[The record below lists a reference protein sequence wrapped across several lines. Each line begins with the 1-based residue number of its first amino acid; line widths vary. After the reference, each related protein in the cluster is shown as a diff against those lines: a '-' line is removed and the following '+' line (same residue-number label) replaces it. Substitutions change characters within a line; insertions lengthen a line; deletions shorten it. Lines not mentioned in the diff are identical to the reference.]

1 MCASYKPEQVNKSS
15 FNSYPVLHSQT
26 KLPTVF
32 LHTRLMASIKKKA
45 IYLACMYMPQIKLLC
60 AVVMGYYLQ

>member
-45 IYLACMYMPQIKLLC
+45 IYLA
-60 AVVMGYYLQ
+60 

>member
-26 KLPTVF
+26 KLPIVF
-32 LHTRLMASIKKKA
+32 LHTRLMISIKKKA
-45 IYLACMYMPQIKLLC
+45 IYLACMYSYKVQ
-60 AVVMGYYLQ
+60 